1 MTGGCLCGAIRYVIA
16 SFFRY
21 CCTPAIAPLFSASLQ
36 RLGDEPFA
44 RERLTIRRLVPVAH
58 TFMRS
63 AQPWALPAANA
74 ECRESGPKDFRR
86 LVLARPAIW
95 PEFSRKNSSIFA
107 EPSDGH
113 GGLAPNKGVV

>member
-1 MTGGCLCGAIRYVIA
+1 MTGGCPCGAIRYVIA

-36 RLGDEPFA
+36 RFRDEPCA
-44 RERLTIRRLVPVAH
+44 RERLTTRRGL
-58 TFMRS
+58 F
-63 AQPWALPAANA
+63 LPAANA
-74 ECRESGPKDFRR
+74 ECHESGPKDFRP
-86 LVLARPAIW
+86 LVLAWPAIW

-107 EPSDGH
+107 EPPEGH